1 MADTA
6 TSTDQATNGSA
17 PEATEA
23 ASAVRQRVE
32 RLREL
37 SASDP
42 LAAQADAWAWFTEV
56 GRRVTSGDRDE
67 AMAELQE
74 LFMAGRPSTGIDGPT
89 EGMLV
94 AFTTQPVLDKMIAAI
109 TAAWLPWAGKTFDAE
124 ANRGRNLLLRS
135 ARLPSRIPWPTYS
148 MAREGD
154 YAAAFDFTTYVEPGA
169 LDPDLDVLVIDY
181 ASIDDN
187 PRVLIKSIRDELVEI
202 VPGANLGKMLWI
214 HRGGER
220 HSLLAYFA
228 LKSSV

>member
-1 MADTA
+1 MAETT
-6 TSTDQATNGSA
+6 TSTDQATNGSG
-17 PEATEA
+17 PATT
-23 ASAVRQRVE
+23 ASSGVQRRVE

-42 LAAQADAWAWFTEV
+42 VAAQADAWAWFTEV

-67 AMAELQE
+67 AVEELQE
-74 LFMAGRPSTGIDGPT
+74 LFESGRPSTGIDGPT

-109 TAAWLPWAGKTFDAE
+109 TAAWLPWAGKTFNTE
-124 ANRGRNLLLRS
+124 TGQGRNLLLRS
-135 ARLPSRIPWPTYS
+135 ARLPSRLPWPTYS
-148 MAREGD
+148 MASEGD
-154 YAAAFDFTTYVEPGA
+154 YAAGFDFTTYVEPGA
-169 LDPDLDVLVIDY
+169 LDPDVDVLVIDY
-181 ASIDDN
+181 ASVEEN

-202 VPGANLGKMLWI
+202 VPGAHLGKMLWI